1 VRDRKRWIAVAVGA
15 VAMVVLFVLLRPGGS
30 SKGDKA
36 ETVIEVSVA
45 GGTVHGPQRTTVD
58 KDSPVRIIV
67 TSDVAD
73 EVHVHGY
80 DLKADVG
87 PGLPGTVQF
96 TATIP
101 GTFEVELEGLGQ
113 LLFELEV
120 KP

>member
-1 VRDRKRWIAVAVGA
+1 MDRKRWIVVAVGA
-15 VAMVVLFVLLRPGGS
+15 VALIGLFVLLRPGGS
-30 SKGDKA
+30 SKRDKT
-36 ETVIEVSVA
+36 EIVLEVTYADGSLHHP
-45 GGTVHGPQRTTVD
+45 TQTTVN
-58 KDSPVRIIV
+58 KDSPVRIVV

-96 TATIP
+96 QATIP
-101 GTFEVELEGLGQ
+101 GTFEVELEGLGL